1 MRSIPAPTS
10 QHRAGSFRSL
20 ASRRKGHEAFRYHSG
35 CLMVRRSLL
44 TIVAVLLVVVG
55 CVVVSTSAGAVV
67 DSATIV
73 SSPSPG
79 PTTNYLSSV
88 SCLNASFCIA
98 VGTTDE
104 GVGNSPLVLKWDGVS
119 WAQVAG
125 PDPGA
130 GWTLHSVSCV
140 SPLSCTAVGYYFSEN
155 PEAPIE
161 TLISTWDGESWTRV
175 TSPNLG
181 PDDNYLRSV
190 SCTSASSCVAVGD
203 YKDAGVLKTLVLV
216 WNGVLWI
223 HAVSPNHGVGGNE
236 LDSVSCVTA
245 TFCAA
250 VGTFREDGVKTLVL
264 VGNGSTWT

>member
-1 MRSIPAPTS
+1 
-10 QHRAGSFRSL
+10 
-20 ASRRKGHEAFRYHSG
+20 
-35 CLMVRRSLL
+35 MVRKSAFAFVTFVSIVFGLCVPL
-44 TIVAVLLVVVG
+44 TP
-55 CVVVSTSAGAVV
+55 AGAVI
-67 DSATIV
+67 DAATLV

-79 PTTNYLSSV
+79 PTADSLSSV

-119 WAQVAG
+119 FAQVAS

-130 GWTLHSVSCV
+130 GWTLNSVSCV

-155 PEAPIE
+155 PEASIE

-190 SCTSASSCVAVGD
+190 SCVSEFLCNAVGNSESESVNYAFVLSLTGPESGPTTSTTSAAS
-203 YKDAGVLKTLVLV
+203 
-216 WNGVLWI
+216 
-223 HAVSPNHGVGGNE
+223 
-236 LDSVSCVTA
+236 DSFTPVFT
-245 TFCAA
+245 
-250 VGTFREDGVKTLVL
+250 G
-264 VGNGSTWT
+264 